1 MGIFDKFKAGL
12 KKTRDFVSD
21 GFNRIAATM
30 GRFDDEMLEDL
41 EALLIQA
48 DLGVTAATTVMD
60 QIRDQIRK
68 TGDASGD
75 AVLNQLRRSLLDIL
89 GPQRRL
95 ELQPGEPIIL
105 LLVGVNGTGKTTTAG
120 KLCAR
125 LRQDGHSVIL
135 GAADTFRSAAIDQ
148 LKVWGERTG
157 TPVIAQQPGS
167 DPAAVVFDTLHAAKS
182 RQANVVILDTAGRL
196 HNKKNLM
203 DELAKIRRIISR
215 EMPDARCETLLVIDA
230 TTGQNAVMQAK
241 AFHEATE
248 VTGLI
253 ITKLDGNAKGGVAI
267 AVTQET
273 GLPVYLAGLGERVD
287 DLQDFDPAIFV
298 ESLLPPSAEQ
308 PDESNR

>member
-12 KKTRDFVSD
+12 KKTRDFVTD

-30 GRFDDEMLEDL
+30 GLFDDEMLDDL

-48 DLGVTAATTVMD
+48 DLGVNAATTVMD
-60 QIRDQIRK
+60 QIREQIRK
-68 TGDASGD
+68 TGDASSE
-75 AVLNQLRRSLLDIL
+75 AVLNHLRESLLQII
-89 GPQRRL
+89 GPQMKL
-95 ELQPGEPIIL
+95 ELRPGEPVVL

-125 LRQDGHSVIL
+125 LNQEGHSVIL
-135 GAADTFRSAAIDQ
+135 GAADTFRAAAIEQ
-148 LKVWGERTG
+148 LKAWGERTH

-167 DPAAVVFDTLHAAKS
+167 DPAAVVFDTLHAAKA

-215 EMPDARCETLLVIDA
+215 EMPEARCETLLVIDA
-230 TTGQNAVMQAK
+230 TTGQNAVMQAR
-241 AFHEATE
+241 AFHEVTE

-253 ITKLDGNAKGGVAI
+253 VTKLDGNAKGGVAV

-273 GLPVYLAGLGERVD
+273 GLPLYLAGLGEKAD
-287 DLQDFDPAIFV
+287 DLQDFDPSLFV
-298 ESLLPPSAEQ
+298 ESLLPSSTGPGDA
-308 PDESNR
+308 